1 MHFHSDVRDRL
12 LREHCAVRQLSFT
25 AKNNAS
31 NDVFAAAGALY
42 NAAFNFAHDVGI
54 KTCVGTEIPLSQPPT
69 ISSVI
74 EELNLYRS
82 ALRHDS
88 FVTTT
93 LCNECDDL
101 YEFIDIEGYVYS
113 EQMPGL
119 VALNTYYDGHDN
131 FLSASPTPPPGYSFV
146 RTEGYAWPNTTQNAS
161 LVPLSLYYN
170 EAWGDHFST
179 STSAGHAYALSNGYV
194 LLEEAQVYVIA
205 NSSTLTQQFYE
216 GIFTR
221 IIETYPIDYYWLW
234 TPEGWEWE
242 DQYSNTSEFENAV
255 NDLSYALLAH
265 DAVDAPFELATCG
278 WVVGPLPNRA
288 IFDQV
293 RCCW

>member
-1 MHFHSDVRDRL
+1 M
-12 LREHCAVRQLSFT
+12 
-25 AKNNAS
+25 
-31 NDVFAAAGALY
+31 
-42 NAAFNFAHDVGI
+42 
-54 KTCVGTEIPLSQPPT
+54 
-69 ISSVI
+69 
-74 EELNLYRS
+74 
-82 ALRHDS
+82 
-88 FVTTT
+88 
-93 LCNECDDL
+93 
-101 YEFIDIEGYVYS
+101 
-113 EQMPGL
+113 
-119 VALNTYYDGHDN
+119 
-131 FLSASPTPPPGYSFV
+131 
-146 RTEGYAWPNTTQNAS
+146 
-161 LVPLSLYYN
+161 PLSLYYN